1 MQAENNNDIAITEAK
16 LKDFLSSVL
25 SSEGIV
31 VDIRRTFIEYNGV
44 NRSRV
49 FARHAN
55 RMACKGSNEKF
66 VVIALLC
73 YPALQWLLK
82 AQDIDALIEK
92 LKEENEDESVWRMSN
107 IQRILESSMGGCKPQ
122 LRLEMRKLF
131 FARCQQLV
139 DEIDEAMNKAVFMNP
154 SSKPSRISLAMAMLR
169 GSILDSDPVT
179 AVTIRNNFD
188 SIIEDVTTIAGD
200 AIKPLVMQLAPNEGE
215 AKTAEAAYL
224 YHNTEVLLRE
234 YSRIVNPSVADENRS
249 LRILA
254 QGGNTLESD
263 ARCHQ
268 AQVLVQYAQLIRG
281 AIELVKDFPG
291 DSKLYDVLSLTDMVS
306 MGRKYRRHSKE
317 VEASALELVVTESG
331 NTALKLDAKGSK
343 DYVEV
348 HLSRKEARKFKAA
361 FTASKGESLSLS
373 LHQYKIGGKKYY
385 ALFENH
391 HDKYA
396 PVDLEGVQE
405 EKVKTICRT
414 ARSVAAALYFFSL
427 LLYSVSFTVSVVL
440 ILAAT
445 GLIYINIPFLPDS
458 AWDDACEFIKRPKE
472 PSKNGNEETDVV
484 PSAASIILQNI
495 MDKYGTAEPKP
506 EPVPAEP
513 ETPKTPEQKAESK
526 PPKPTGVESNSDTPH
541 QTKPGA
547 SNPAFKPKE
556 VSLHSEPAKAPS
568 EPDLPVL
575 DDVSLDMDEA
585 AGDSLAL
592 DAEIIDEDAEE
603 VSLMFRLPQFPHT

>member
-1 MQAENNNDIAITEAK
+1 MNFATT
-16 LKDFLSSVL
+16 LLLCLVCS
-25 SSEGIV
+25 
-31 VDIRRTFIEYNGV
+31 
-44 NRSRV
+44 V
-49 FARHAN
+49 FAF
-55 RMACKGSNEKF
+55 K
-66 VVIALLC
+66 
-73 YPALQWLLK
+73 
-82 AQDIDALIEK
+82 
-92 LKEENEDESVWRMSN
+92 
-107 IQRILESSMGGCKPQ
+107 
-122 LRLEMRKLF
+122 
-131 FARCQQLV
+131 
-139 DEIDEAMNKAVFMNP
+139 
-154 SSKPSRISLAMAMLR
+154 
-169 GSILDSDPVT
+169 VT
-179 AVTIRNNFD
+179 
-188 SIIEDVTTIAGD
+188 
-200 AIKPLVMQLAPNEGE
+200 
-215 AKTAEAAYL
+215 
-224 YHNTEVLLRE
+224 
-234 YSRIVNPSVADENRS
+234 
-249 LRILA
+249 
-254 QGGNTLESD
+254 
-263 ARCHQ
+263 
-268 AQVLVQYAQLIRG
+268 
-281 AIELVKDFPG
+281 KDRR
-291 DSKLYDVLSLTDMVS
+291 SLTDVVS

-343 DYVEV
+343 DYVAV

-361 FTASKGESLSLS
+361 FAASKGEPLSLS

-495 MDKYGTAEPKP
+495 MDKYGTAEPEP
-506 EPVPAEP
+506 EPVTVKP
-513 ETPKTPEQKAESK
+513 ETPKKPEQKAESK

-541 QTKPGA
+541 QTKPEA

-585 AGDSLAL
+585 AGDNLAL

-603 VSLMFRLPQFPHT
+603 VSLTDDPEQDADAALVSIEQEAALASDDEDDAAALERELAALEATLPTPTTFDPSGIEEDEDDSDSFDMDSWLAEDVPEIEPDIETEVELEADEPELAVEPELEPAKPAPEPPAKKEAAPKPARMEPDQNGKKDKAPAESEKSSDSGTENPVKVNAFTKQENPVPVEEKTAPKQKPAKASKAKKPKIPESGTPKPATAPTPAPTPSKKPEADNRNDASLFGRGFQNRTTKGSGGGKKKANQYKKPEPYSEGEQMRFDGI

>member
-1 MQAENNNDIAITEAK
+1 MNFATT
-16 LKDFLSSVL
+16 LLLCLVCS
-25 SSEGIV
+25 
-31 VDIRRTFIEYNGV
+31 
-44 NRSRV
+44 V
-49 FARHAN
+49 FAF
-55 RMACKGSNEKF
+55 K
-66 VVIALLC
+66 
-73 YPALQWLLK
+73 
-82 AQDIDALIEK
+82 
-92 LKEENEDESVWRMSN
+92 
-107 IQRILESSMGGCKPQ
+107 
-122 LRLEMRKLF
+122 
-131 FARCQQLV
+131 
-139 DEIDEAMNKAVFMNP
+139 
-154 SSKPSRISLAMAMLR
+154 
-169 GSILDSDPVT
+169 VT
-179 AVTIRNNFD
+179 
-188 SIIEDVTTIAGD
+188 
-200 AIKPLVMQLAPNEGE
+200 
-215 AKTAEAAYL
+215 
-224 YHNTEVLLRE
+224 
-234 YSRIVNPSVADENRS
+234 
-249 LRILA
+249 
-254 QGGNTLESD
+254 
-263 ARCHQ
+263 
-268 AQVLVQYAQLIRG
+268 
-281 AIELVKDFPG
+281 KDRR
-291 DSKLYDVLSLTDMVS
+291 SLTDVVS

-343 DYVEV
+343 DYVAV

-361 FTASKGESLSLS
+361 FAASKGEPLSLS

-495 MDKYGTAEPKP
+495 MDKYGTAEPEP
-506 EPVPAEP
+506 EPVTVKP
-513 ETPKTPEQKAESK
+513 ETPKKPEQKAESK
-526 PPKPTGVESNSDTPH
+526 PPEPTDVESIPDTPH
-541 QTKPGA
+541 QTKPKA

-556 VSLHSEPAKAPS
+556 VSLPSEPAKASS

-575 DDVSLDMDEA
+575 DDVSLGTDEA
-585 AGDSLAL
+585 ADDILAL
-592 DAEIIDEDAEE
+592 DAEIIDDDAEE
-603 VSLMFRLPQFPHT
+603 VSLTADPEQDADAAPVSFEQEESSPFDDDEDDAAALERELAALEATLPSPTTFDPSGVEEDEDDTESFDMDSWLAEEADSEIEPDSEAEIELETAEPKLAVEPEQKPVEPDPEPPAKKETAPKPTAKESCQNGKKDKATADTEKASDSGNERSVKANAFTKQENSVPVEEEPVPKPKPAKTPKAKKPKTPKSDTANPAPAPAPAKKSEADNRNDASLFGRGFQNRTTKGSGNGKKKPKQPKKPEPYSEIEQMRFDGM